1 MTAPAIPTRIDKQN
15 ETEMLIA
22 WNFGDQ
28 YALSFVELRFH
39 CPCANCMD
47 ENTGKRVIERT
58 AIDPEI
64 RPTGAQV
71 VGKYALQVS
80 WTDRH
85 TTGMYHFDRLLEL
98 CRKQG
103 RKLSQSEL

>member
-1 MTAPAIPTRIDKQN
+1 MTTPAIPTRIDKQS

-22 WNFGDQ
+22 WNSGEQ
-28 YALSFVELRFH
+28 YALSFVELRYH
-39 CPCANCMD
+39 CPCANCVD
-47 ENTGKRVIERT
+47 EHTGQRT
-58 AIDPEI
+58 IQRTSIDPGI

-85 TTGMYHFDRLLEL
+85 STGMYHFDRLLDL
-98 CRKQG
+98 CQKQG
-103 RKLSQSEL
+103 RKLS